1 MARQAT
7 ERIAPAR
14 IPPAL
19 RSSPDVRK
27 RMSGPAMRTF
37 LNIAGKWDISAK
49 EQVALLGWPSASA
62 FYNYKK
68 GDVPA
73 LPHDMLTRIS
83 IVLGIF
89 KALHILFPDE
99 GLANRWVK
107 LPNSNLVFGGKTPID
122 FMADAGIDG
131 MYKVRRLLDAR
142 RGGWN

>member
-1 MARQAT
+1 MARQSS
-7 ERIAPAR
+7 ERIAPAT

-19 RSSPDVRK
+19 RSSPEVRR

-37 LNIAGKWDISAK
+37 LNVAGKWDLTAN
-49 EQVALLGWPSASA
+49 EQRALLGWPSTSA
-62 FYNYKK
+62 FYKYKK
-68 GDVPA
+68 GDVSA

-83 IVLGIF
+83 LVLGIF

-107 LPNSNLVFGGKTPID
+107 LPNSNPLFGGKSPIAY
-122 FMADAGIDG
+122 MAEAGIDG
-131 MYKVRRLLDAR
+131 MYKARRLLDAR